1 MIQSGVFFRKQD
13 TAERRSLF
21 MPVSRSVPDVAEKRK
36 NWYALYLG
44 SVQVTLYFWMK
55 VAAIQI

>member
-1 MIQSGVFFRKQD
+1 
-13 TAERRSLF
+13 